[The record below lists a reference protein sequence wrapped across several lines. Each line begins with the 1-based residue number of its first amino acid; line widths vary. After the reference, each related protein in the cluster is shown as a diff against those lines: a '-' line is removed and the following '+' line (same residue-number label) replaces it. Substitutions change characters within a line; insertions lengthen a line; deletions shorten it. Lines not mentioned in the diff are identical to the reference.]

1 MTNWRGLALALGA
14 LLVVG
19 GFLWWGAGGGPVI
32 LIIGFLALATAA
44 FEPVYGR
51 ASTKPASGD
60 WRATGEKFVDPET
73 GRLVT
78 VWFDPESG
86 ERRYVE
92 DEA

>member
-1 MTNWRGLALALGA
+1 MTNWRALALALGA
-14 LLVVG
+14 LLSVCG
-19 GFLWWGAGGGPVI
+19 IILWRSGGGPVVLI
-32 LIIGFLALATAA
+32 LGILAFTTVAL
-44 FEPVYGR
+44 EPIYGR
-51 ASTKPASGD
+51 TSAKPASSN

-78 VWFDPESG
+78 VWFDPETG